1 MKELEQEQEKVH
13 VVYWFRNGIL
23 HFQTSDHWS
32 GTQTCIPEMI
42 EKEMARVLAG
52 RGLLEG
58 SYTKER
64 IA

>member
-1 MKELEQEQEKVH
+1 MQKQQQEKVH
-13 VVYWFRNGIL
+13 VVYWYRNNIL
-23 HFQTSDHWS
+23 HFQTSDNWA

-42 EKEMARVLAG
+42 EEEMARVLAG
-52 RGLLEG
+52 RGLFEG